1 MGLFNEEQV
10 KRLNNMGV
18 YGVEANKEYTNEEKK
33 EFAFRVNEFI
43 YSHSTKNNDIPNLL
57 NKNADIIR
65 LL

>member
-18 YGVEANKEYTNEEKK
+18 YGVEANKEDTNEEKK